1 MTQFPWSHHH
11 HNRVQTAPLLRFKEA
26 LRTNDT
32 TFSQITRAVRKHI
45 HYFSDHATINAPDDS
60 SRVMQKDIKR
70 TRTYVTELRV
80 LSFYF

>member
-1 MTQFPWSHHH
+1 MT
-11 HNRVQTAPLLRFKEA
+11 PL
-26 LRTNDT
+26 
-32 TFSQITRAVRKHI
+32 FSQITRAVRKHI